1 MRRRVGKRVKDLRLA
16 RNLTQE
22 QLGERASLSYKFVG
36 EVERGIGNPTLDTL
50 ASLAAALGVE
60 IVDLVSDGRTITYG
74 DVSDRDVAVV
84 RDARKSRLPAIRLD
98 SPRSSPAVAGSQSR
112 PAGPDHINT
121 WRWFSLR
128 FAMR

>member
-84 RDARKSRLPAIRLD
+84 RDARDSLEAILARFGG
-98 SPRSSPAVAGSQSR
+98 RSKKR
-112 PAGPDHINT
+112 
-121 WRWFSLR
+121 RR
-128 FAMR
+128 